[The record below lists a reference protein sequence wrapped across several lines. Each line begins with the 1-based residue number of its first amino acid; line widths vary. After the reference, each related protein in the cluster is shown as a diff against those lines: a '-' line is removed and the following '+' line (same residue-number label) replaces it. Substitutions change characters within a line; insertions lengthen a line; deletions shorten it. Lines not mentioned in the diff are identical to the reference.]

1 LWIYFK
7 YLIIKNIYFNI
18 INIAKKLKK
27 NCNKEI
33 NYEGCKKKKKKK
45 WCKKKKNDSKKSIV
59 INKKLIMK
67 LKKKGAI

>member
-33 NYEGCKKKKKKK
+33 NYEGCKKKK
-45 WCKKKKNDSKKSIV
+45 NDSKKSIV

>member
-33 NYEGCKKKKKKK
+33 NYEGCKKKKK
-45 WCKKKKNDSKKSIV
+45 NSKKSI
-59 INKKLIMK
+59 IIKKKLIIK
-67 LKKKGAI
+67 IKKKGAK